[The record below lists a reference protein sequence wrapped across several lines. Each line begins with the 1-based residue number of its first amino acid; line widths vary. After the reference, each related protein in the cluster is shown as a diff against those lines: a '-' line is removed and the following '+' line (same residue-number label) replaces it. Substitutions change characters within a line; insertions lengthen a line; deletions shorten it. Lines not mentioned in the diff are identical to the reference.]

1 MLGVDKIIYI
11 LYNSIYN
18 IISINYKYMLFKGS
32 PAKELKKRNKL
43 IIKLIKKGVR
53 KEQIAVRFDIG
64 ISRVYQIWNK
74 R

>member
-1 MLGVDKIIYI
+1 
-11 LYNSIYN
+11 
-18 IISINYKYMLFKGS
+18 MLFKGS